1 MGFHDEQ
8 VGFHDEQ
15 GDPRLIILATGITDG
30 MLIFLVASGLTLV
43 LGVMRVVN
51 FSHGGFFMIGA
62 YLAYEF
68 LRGQARPIWLFVL
81 ILIAA
86 SAATAVVGV
95 ACERVLFRRLYR
107 LPEVTSL
114 LGTYALLLILEGAAQ
129 LIWGQ
134 NPVTQPEPSGLVH
147 AISLGS
153 TQVPRYDLLIV
164 TAGVLTAVGL
174 QLLLKGTELGRQV
187 SAVAEDRFMAGLLGI
202 NVNRVF
208 AATFAL
214 GIFLA
219 GLGGALAGPTLSM
232 VPDIAVTFI
241 LEAFA
246 VVIVGG
252 FGSIAGS
259 LIAALALG
267 LLHAFLAS
275 DAPSL
280 ADFSLYILMAAVLVV
295 RPQGLL
301 GSRHLIGETL

>member
-1 MGFHDEQ
+1 MI
-8 VGFHDEQ
+8 VV
-15 GDPRLIILATGITDG
+15 ATGITDG

-68 LRGQARPIWLFVL
+68 LRGHVVPIWQFILL
-81 ILIAA
+81 LIAA
-86 SAATAVVGV
+86 SAATAVVGAV
-95 ACERVLFRRLYR
+95 CERLLFRRLYR

-129 LIWGQ
+129 LVWGQ
-134 NPVTQPEPSGLVH
+134 NPVTQPQPSGLVH
-147 AISLGS
+147 AISLGNAA
-153 TQVPRYDLLIV
+153 VPRYDILVVAAGVV
-164 TAGVLTAVGL
+164 TAIGL
-174 QLLLKGTELGRQV
+174 QVLIKGTDFGRDLT
-187 SAVAEDRFMAGLLGI
+187 AVAEDRFMAGLLGI

-241 LEAFA
+241 LQAFA

-280 ADFSLYILMAAVLVV
+280 ADFSLYLLMAGVLVV

-301 GSRHLIGETL
+301 GSRQLTGGLA

>member
-1 MGFHDEQ
+1 M
-8 VGFHDEQ
+8 
-15 GDPRLIILATGITDG
+15 IILATGLTDG

-62 YLAYEF
+62 YLAYEL
-68 LRGQARPIWLFVL
+68 LRGHAQPIWVFVL
-81 ILIAA
+81 LVIVA
-86 SAATAVVGV
+86 SAATAVVGLV
-95 ACERVLFRRLYR
+95 SERVLFRRLYK

-114 LGTYALLLILEGAAQ
+114 LGTYALLLILEGGAQ

-134 NPVTQPEPSGLVH
+134 NPVTQAEPSSLVH
-147 AISLGS
+147 AFTVAGA
-153 TQVPRYDLLIV
+153 QVPRYDILIV
-164 TAGVLTAVGL
+164 AAGVLTAAGL
-174 QLLLKGTELGRQV
+174 QVLIKRTEFGRQLT
-187 SAVAEDRFMAGLLGI
+187 AVAEDRFMAGLLGV

-246 VVIVGG
+246 VVIIGG
-252 FGSIAGS
+252 FGSIGGS
-259 LIAALALG
+259 LIAALSLG
-267 LLHAFLAS
+267 LLHSFLAS

-301 GSRHLIGETL
+301 GSRQLLGENL

>member
-1 MGFHDEQ
+1 MT
-8 VGFHDEQ
+8 V
-15 GDPRLIILATGITDG
+15 LATGLTDG
-30 MLIFLVASGLTLV
+30 MLVFLVASGLTLV
-43 LGVMRVVN
+43 LGVMGVVN
-51 FSHGGFFMIGA
+51 FSHGGFFMLGA
-62 YLAYEF
+62 YLGYEF
-68 LRGQARPIWLFVL
+68 MGGRAVSTWLFIVL
-81 ILIAA
+81 ILAA
-86 SAATAVVGV
+86 SVATAVVGL
-95 ACERVLFRRLYR
+95 AAERVLFRRLYR

-134 NPVTQPEPSGLVH
+134 DPRTQPEPNGLVRVFTL
-147 AISLGS
+147 AGAQI
-153 TQVPRYDLLIV
+153 PRYDILVLVAGVVTVAGLELLIRR
-164 TAGVLTAVGL
+164 TDF
-174 QLLLKGTELGRQV
+174 GRQLT
-187 SAVAEDRFMAGLLGI
+187 AVAEDRFMAGLLGI

-219 GLGGALAGPTLSM
+219 GLGGTMAGPTLSM

-241 LEAFA
+241 LQAFA

-267 LLHAFLAS
+267 LLNSYLATYV
-275 DAPSL
+275 PSL
-280 ADFSLYILMAAVLVV
+280 ADFSLYLLMAVVLVV

-301 GSRHLIGETL
+301 GSKALLGQTL

>member
-1 MGFHDEQ
+1 M
-8 VGFHDEQ
+8 
-15 GDPRLIILATGITDG
+15 IILATGLTDG

-62 YLAYEF
+62 YLAYE
-68 LRGQARPIWLFVL
+68 LMRGHVQPVWLFVL
-81 ILIAA
+81 LVLAA
-86 SAATAVVGV
+86 SAATAAIGLVS
-95 ACERVLFRRLYR
+95 ERILFRRLYR

-129 LIWGQ
+129 LIWGR

-147 AISLGS
+147 AFSIAGA
-153 TQVPRYDLLIV
+153 QVPRYDILV
-164 TAGVLTAVGL
+164 VAAGVLTAVGL
-174 QLLLKGTELGRQV
+174 QVLIKGTELGRQLT
-187 SAVAEDRFMAGLLGI
+187 AVAEDRYMAGLLGV
-202 NVNRVF
+202 NVNWVF
-208 AATFAL
+208 AATFAI

-241 LEAFA
+241 LQAFA
-246 VVIVGG
+246 VVIIGG
-252 FGSIAGS
+252 FGSIIGS

-267 LLHAFLAS
+267 LLHAFLVNK
-275 DAPSL
+275 APSL
-280 ADFSLYILMAAVLVV
+280 ADFSLYMLMAAVLVV

-301 GSRHLIGETL
+301 GSRQLGENL

>member
-1 MGFHDEQ
+1 M
-8 VGFHDEQ
+8 
-15 GDPRLIILATGITDG
+15 IILATGLTDG
-30 MLIFLVASGLTLV
+30 MLVFLVASGLTLV

-51 FSHGGFFMIGA
+51 FSHGGFFMLGA

-68 LRGQARPIWLFVL
+68 MSGMTQPTWLFILLVL
-81 ILIAA
+81 AA
-86 SAATAVVGV
+86 SAATAVVGL
-95 ACERVLFRRLYR
+95 AFERVLFRRLYR
-107 LPEVTSL
+107 LPEVASL
-114 LGTYALLLILEGAAQ
+114 LGTYALLLVLDGGAQ

-134 NPVTQPEPSGLVH
+134 NPRTQPEPAGLVH
-147 AISLGS
+147 AIGVGA
-153 TQVPRYDLLIV
+153 TQIPRYDVLVV
-164 TAGVLTAVGL
+164 TAGVLTAAGL
-174 QLLLKGTELGRQV
+174 QVLIKRSEFGRQLT
-187 SAVAEDRFMAGLLGI
+187 AVAEDRFMAGLLGI

-208 AATFAL
+208 AATFML

-252 FGSIAGS
+252 FGSVLGS

-267 LLHAFLAS
+267 LLHSYLAS
-275 DAPSL
+275 TVPSL
-280 ADFSLYILMAAVLVV
+280 ADFSLYLLMAAVLVV

-301 GSRHLIGETL
+301 GSRALAGETG

>member
-1 MGFHDEQ
+1 MI
-8 VGFHDEQ
+8 V
-15 GDPRLIILATGITDG
+15 LATGLTDG
-30 MLIFLVASGLTLV
+30 MLVFLVASGLTLV

-62 YLAYEF
+62 YLGYEF
-68 LRGQARPIWLFVL
+68 MRGQAVATWLFILL
-81 ILIAA
+81 IIAA
-86 SAATAVVGV
+86 SAATAAVGLV
-95 ACERVLFRRLYR
+95 WERVLFRRLYR

-134 NPVTQPEPSGLVH
+134 DPRTQPEPSGLVRVL
-147 AISLGS
+147 SLAG
-153 TQVPRYDLLIV
+153 TQIPRYDILVVVAGVVTAAGLGLLIRR
-164 TAGVLTAVGL
+164 
-174 QLLLKGTELGRQV
+174 TEFGRQLT
-187 SAVAEDRFMAGLLGI
+187 AVAEDRFMAGLLGI

-208 AATFAL
+208 ATTFAL

-219 GLGGALAGPTLSM
+219 GLGGTLAGPTLSM

-241 LEAFA
+241 LQAFA

-252 FGSIAGS
+252 FGSITGS

-267 LLHAFLAS
+267 LLHSYLATYV
-275 DAPSL
+275 PSL
-280 ADFSLYILMAAVLVV
+280 ADFSLYLLMAAVLVI

-301 GSRHLIGETL
+301 GSKAMLGEA

>member
-1 MGFHDEQ
+1 MI
-8 VGFHDEQ
+8 V
-15 GDPRLIILATGITDG
+15 LATGLTDG
-30 MLIFLVASGLTLV
+30 MLIFLVASGLTLI

-51 FSHGGFFMIGA
+51 FSHGGFFMVGA

-68 LRGQARPIWLFVL
+68 MGGKVHSVVVFVL
-81 ILIAA
+81 LVLAA
-86 SAATAVVGV
+86 AAVTSAVGLV
-95 ACERVLFRRLYR
+95 SERVLFRQLYR

-134 NPVTQPEPSGLVH
+134 SPRTQPQPARLLH
-147 AISLGS
+147 AFSIGHA
-153 TQVPRYDLLIV
+153 QIPRYDILV
-164 TAGVLTAVGL
+164 VVAGVLTVVGL
-174 QLLLKGTELGRQV
+174 QLLINRTEFGRQLT
-187 SAVAEDRFMAGLLGI
+187 AVAEDRYMAALLGV

-208 AATFAL
+208 AATFAV

-232 VPDIAVTFI
+232 VPDIALAFI
-241 LEAFA
+241 LQAFA

-252 FGSIAGS
+252 FGSISGS

-267 LLHAFLAS
+267 LLHSFLATH
-275 DAPSL
+275 APSL
-280 ADFSLYILMAAVLVV
+280 ADFSLYFLMAAVLVL

-301 GSRHLIGETL
+301 GSAALTREAV